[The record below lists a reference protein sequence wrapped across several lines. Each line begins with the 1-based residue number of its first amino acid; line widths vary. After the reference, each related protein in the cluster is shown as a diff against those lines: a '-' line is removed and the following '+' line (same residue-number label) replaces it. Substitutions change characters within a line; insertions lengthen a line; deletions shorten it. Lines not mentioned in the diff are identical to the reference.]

1 MLEFQ
6 NIKLYL
12 LKDIFQIISKI
23 KNTVSWT
30 YNISDLN
37 GEEITGIFYEK
48 ELRKANQK
56 EFRIEKV
63 LKRKSDKLYVKW
75 NGYDN
80 RFNICIDKKDIL
92 IHVLVTV

>member
-37 GEEITGIFYEK
+37 GEEITGSFYEK

-63 LKRKSDKLYVKW
+63 LK
-75 NGYDN
+75 
-80 RFNICIDKKDIL
+80 KKK
-92 IHVLVTV
+92 